1 MIDRDQQVTHTNL
14 NTHTPTHKH
23 THTHI
28 RTVHT
33 HCHTHTQRED
43 NLLEDTI
50 TLSECSVIGCIG
62 AASSWA
68 GILYAALP
76 RVASPARSK
85 FVIVNLC
92 DLYSIDALDKE

>member
-1 MIDRDQQVTHTNL
+1 M
-14 NTHTPTHKH
+14 
-23 THTHI
+23 
-28 RTVHT
+28 
-33 HCHTHTQRED
+33 
-43 NLLEDTI
+43 
-50 TLSECSVIGCIG
+50 IGCIG
-62 AASSWA
+62 AASWA